1 MSELVVEYADGEIR
15 PTSWEVPR
23 QRATMSTTAR
33 RLLVFSALAP
43 LCFMLAMF
51 RPVSAANFGTFHY
64 DRGKDQLVVT
74 MLYGGTNPNHKFTLK
89 WGACELDD
97 SGRRL
102 PLVNA
107 DVLDD
112 QFNDV
117 EKQQYAIVASFSL
130 ADLPCPRPA
139 IVTLS
144 TAPGLAA
151 GT

>member
-1 MSELVVEYADGEIR
+1 MIHVDTCSCA
-15 PTSWEVPR
+15 
-23 QRATMSTTAR
+23 ATMVAIVRR
-33 RLLVFSALAP
+33 RLRLIPSALAP
-43 LCFMLAMF
+43 WACLLALSC
-51 RPVSAANFGTFHY
+51 PASADNLGPSHY
-64 DRGKDQLVVT
+64 DRATDQLVVT
-74 MLYGGTNPNHKFTLK
+74 VLYGGTNANHTFTLK

-117 EKQQYAIVASFSL
+117 EHQQYKVVVRFSL
-130 ADLPCPRPA
+130 AGMPCPRPA

-144 TAPGLAA
+144 SPPRSSVKLVIPK
-151 GT
+151 